1 MSAGPAA
8 AAGGPRDSR
17 AIDSIGVVGAGTM
30 GSGIAQLALAAG
42 LRVWLHDADR
52 AALSRGRERIAAGL
66 GRWVEKGRLAG
77 SERVR
82 LLADLRL
89 VESLDGLALD
99 CGLVIE
105 AIVEELEPKLSV
117 FRSLDRL
124 CPPDVLLATNTSSLS
139 VSRIAQAV
147 SRPGRVIGL
156 HFFNPAPVMPLVEVV
171 ATELLAPDILD
182 RAVALVRDLGKTP
195 LVCRDAPGFVVNR
208 VGRPFTREALRMLEA
223 GSAGADEIDAAM
235 EEAGYPTGPF
245 RLIDLIGVDVDM
257 AINEVLHE
265 AFEGSLRFAPAEIER
280 HMVAQGLLG
289 RKVGRGF
296 HDYAGASDAPTV
308 RPASAPWDLTPDAI
322 VERIELALIN
332 EAYRAV
338 EEGVAGPDDVDLA
351 MRLGAGHPA
360 GPFERAGQLGLRRVV
375 TRLHDLHLEQRAISG
390 EQYEVAPLLW
400 TVATV

>member
-1 MSAGPAA
+1 
-8 AAGGPRDSR
+8 
-17 AIDSIGVVGAGTM
+17 M

-42 LRVWLHDADR
+42 LRVSLHDADSGS
-52 AALSRGRERIAAGL
+52 LQRGRERIATGM
-66 GRWVEKGRLAG
+66 GRWVEKGRLTGA
-77 SERVR
+77 ERER
-82 LLADLRL
+82 LLAHLRL
-89 VESLDGLALD
+89 AESLDELAVD

-117 FRSLDRL
+117 FRSLDQL

-139 VSRIAQAV
+139 VGRIAHGL
-147 SRPGRVIGL
+147 SRPGRVLGL

-171 ATELLAPDILD
+171 TTEILAPDVLD
-182 RAVALVRDLGKTP
+182 RAVALVRHLGKTP

-223 GSAGADEIDAAM
+223 GSAGVAEIDAAI
-235 EEAGYPTGPF
+235 EAAGYPMGPF
-245 RLIDLIGVDVDM
+245 RLVDLIGVDVDM
-257 AINEVLHE
+257 AINEVLHG
-265 AFEGSLRFAPAEIER
+265 AFGRAQRFAPAQIER
-280 HMVAQGLLG
+280 RMVAQGLLG

-296 HDYAGASDAPTV
+296 HDYTGSSDAPTR
-308 RPASAPWDLTPDAI
+308 RPASAPGALTPEAI
-322 VERIELALIN
+322 VERIELAVIN

-360 GPFERAGQLGLRRVV
+360 GPFERAGRLGLRRVV
-375 TRLHDLHLEQRAISG
+375 TRLHDLHLEQRDISG